1 MKKKL
6 KIGTFLK
13 LMCSIIVGYMFV
25 IILVPK
31 NSLIESC
38 VWSAVLYMIPS
49 SIQLILDV
57 IVINKYNGNRFKL
70 IKMNKI
76 CIDVW
81 LSLSVI
87 VFWIYNISRIVGFE
101 YEFML
106 GCLLVLPILLVK
118 CLFCK
123 WVYS

>member
-6 KIGTFLK
+6 KIGAFLK

-57 IVINKYNGNRFKL
+57 IVIDKYNGNRFKL
-70 IKMNKI
+70 IKMNKRH
-76 CIDVW
+76 DGT
-81 LSLSVI
+81 LH
-87 VFWIYNISRIVGFE
+87 
-101 YEFML
+101 
-106 GCLLVLPILLVK
+106 PHQ
-118 CLFCK
+118 
-123 WVYS
+123 